1 MDHNISSMLDG
12 MVQANEKVFSA
23 AADLTRMAT
32 RAHGMMVRGQIGTL
46 ETCLEAGARHLK
58 VATETRDPK
67 EAFQQHT
74 EVALELGE
82 KLVAATQEAFE
93 IQVQARDELAR
104 WVGEGVN
111 AVKAEAESA
120 MKTAVPAVPARRT
133 ARTTKKAA

>member
-1 MDHNISSMLDG
+1 MDHNISNMLDG

-32 RAHGMMVRGQIGTL
+32 RAHGMMVRGHIGTF
-46 ETCLEAGARHLK
+46 ESCLDAGARHLR
-58 VATETRDPK
+58 VATETQDPK

-82 KLVAATQEAFE
+82 KLVAAAQEAFE
-93 IQVQARDELAR
+93 MQVQARDELVR

-120 MKTAVPAVPARRT
+120 LKPAVPARRT